1 MKLGSLFDGVG
12 GWQLAGVRNG
22 IKPVWSS
29 EIETFPREVT
39 KRRFPETK
47 QLGDIRNINGA
58 EIEPVEIITAGF
70 PCQNLSQ
77 AGNRQGVINGTE
89 SGLFFDAVRVIRQM
103 RVSTCGVYPKV
114 CIFENVTGALS
125 SNQGMDFRIILEQ
138 LTDTEVPIPR
148 SGRWASAGLV
158 RGGRADV
165 GWRVLNSKF
174 FGVAQSRRRV
184 WIVQDFTKNGCAE
197 KILFEQKGLSGID
210 SQRSGQR
217 YRSASTVEKSIR
229 ATNRVLNEGGNT
241 IVKIRSGKDDG
252 TAGKGA
258 LIGVEE
264 SFALS
269 CTNDQFLFQ
278 VYDMTHCDDV
288 IREYHNE
295 APTLNARMGTGGN
308 QVPILLERRYA
319 VRKMT
324 PLELERLQGLPDGW
338 TLIDDKSC
346 SDSARYKALGNGM
359 SQPVPDWLLKRLVD
373 VLGDKNEN
381 PCCV

>member
-77 AGNRQGVINGTE
+77 AGNRQGVINGAE

-197 KILFEQKGLSGID
+197 KILFEQK
-210 SQRSGQR
+210 
-217 YRSASTVEKSIR
+217 A
-229 ATNRVLNEGGNT
+229 
-241 IVKIRSGKDDG
+241 
-252 TAGKGA
+252 
-258 LIGVEE
+258 
-264 SFALS
+264 
-269 CTNDQFLFQ
+269 C
-278 VYDMTHCDDV
+278 
-288 IREYHNE
+288 
-295 APTLNARMGTGGN
+295 
-308 QVPILLERRYA
+308 
-319 VRKMT
+319 
-324 PLELERLQGLPDGW
+324 QGLIRRSQDQGIGLP
-338 TLIDDKSC
+338 LPL
-346 SDSARYKALGNGM
+346 RKALEQQIEFLTKAETQ
-359 SQPVPDWLLKRLVD
+359 S
-373 VLGDKNEN
+373 
-381 PCCV
+381 